1 MWGRI
6 LIYTVLALGLSGL
19 VLLRANAPQPGL
31 ALLLLSVLGL
41 GLQLA
46 AISLPGFGFFSA
58 SFAPCFALG
67 LSGQPGVAVALM
79 LAGVLLRSLLHLSQH
94 SPQRTAC
101 EALAELLPALAAL
114 AAVSLVPSGA
124 LNQAAAG
131 LMLYLPLALK
141 LPELLLADSGVS
153 DERMAVWTRH
163 RELTGLQILSVGLMG
178 PALAY
183 LVQLSPWF
191 GLWLFPV
198 LAGLHQAARIDLLRL
213 ELVDRQALQR
223 REEKSRHA
231 LAATREELGETARA
245 LDMETQ
251 ERRLLQQL
259 TCALADSP
267 DLKSLLQVIVS
278 TTVKLVPCQSVAVF
292 LADQDRLLPAAHA
305 SPFGQK
311 LEGELILREGE
322 PIVEECWSTG
332 QVTLGSGRRLFAG
345 EPTAVALPMQREA
358 VLYVG
363 RARQSEFAP
372 LERQYLLAIAG
383 AGGLGIQ
390 SARRFHEQRQALE
403 LHAEAHAKLAVWVE
417 RLSYLLDSARQL
429 SAGLSV
435 DQIAERLQSMLCT
448 TVPHRSG
455 AIGLAGRAGLT
466 WPSEFWT
473 TEHLAN
479 LKALS
484 EVVER
489 NQVPLLVDEPSTF
502 RGPGF
507 GSGVGSFVA
516 CPLVGDRGSL
526 GSLVLV
532 SDGVLTR
539 EQMDVLALIAFQAA
553 AALQNAALHE
563 EVVQAQAQL
572 LQSSK
577 LAAVGQLAAGVAHE
591 LNTPL
596 CVSLV
601 ALEMLRMY
609 IEMGQ
614 LEEVEEQ
621 LTAAETA
628 GNRCKDIIAK
638 LLYYARDSASGKS
651 EADLNEVVRDT
662 LELLGRQLTLDGV
675 RIEPHL
681 APTLPRVRVNP
692 NEIQQAITNLLI
704 NARDAV
710 LQGSERLVTIATE
723 SDDKSVRVI
732 VTDRGPGMPPEVLGR
747 VFEPFF
753 TTKEVGKGTGLGL
766 SVSREI
772 LTRHGGDL
780 TAESAPGKG
789 SRFVLR
795 LPPAG

>member
-6 LIYTVLALGLSGL
+6 LIYAVLALGLSGL
-19 VLLRANAPQPGL
+19 VLLRSSAPQPGL
-31 ALLLLSVLGL
+31 ALLLLSALGL

-58 SFAPCFALG
+58 AFAPCFALG
-67 LSGQPGVAVALM
+67 LLGQPGVAVALM
-79 LAGVLLRSLLHLSQH
+79 LSGVLLRSLLHLSQH
-94 SPQRTAC
+94 SPRRTAC

-114 AAVSLVPSGA
+114 AAVSLVPGGP

-131 LMLYLPLALK
+131 LLLYLPLALK
-141 LPELLLADSGVS
+141 LPELLLVDSGVS
-153 DERMAVWTRH
+153 DERLALWTRH

-178 PALAY
+178 PALAS
-183 LVQLSPWF
+183 LVQQSPWF

-198 LAGLHQAARIDLLRL
+198 LASLHQATRIDLLRL
-213 ELVDRQALQR
+213 DLADRHLLER
-223 REEKSRHA
+223 REESSRQA

-245 LDMETQ
+245 LDLETQ

-267 DLKSLLQVIVS
+267 DLKSLLEVIVS

-292 LADQDRLLPAAHA
+292 LADQDRLIPAAHA

-311 LEGELILREGE
+311 LEAELILREGE
-322 PIVEECWSTG
+322 PIVEECWRTG
-332 QVTLGSGRRLFAG
+332 QVTRGSGRRLFAG

-363 RARQSEFAP
+363 RAKQSDFAP
-372 LERQYLLAIAG
+372 LARQYLLAIAG

-403 LHAEAHAKLAVWVE
+403 LHAQAHAKLAVWVE
-417 RLSYLLDSARQL
+417 RLSYLLESARQL
-429 SAGLSV
+429 SCGLSV
-435 DQIAERLQSMLCT
+435 DQIANQLQSMLNT
-448 TVPHRSG
+448 TLPHRAG
-455 AIGLAGRAGLT
+455 AIGLAGRPGLT
-466 WPSEFWT
+466 WPAEFWT
-473 TEHLAN
+473 VERLAS

-489 NQVPLLVDEPSTF
+489 NRLPLLVDDPASF
-502 RGPGF
+502 RGPGL
-507 GSGVGSFVA
+507 GSGVGSFAA

-526 GSLVLV
+526 GILVLV
-532 SDGVLTR
+532 SEGVLTR
-539 EQMDVLALIAFQAA
+539 EQLDVLALIAFQAS

-572 LQSSK
+572 VQSSK

-596 CVSLV
+596 CVTLV
-601 ALEMLRMY
+601 ALEMVRMS
-609 IEMGQ
+609 IEMEQ

-638 LLYYARDSASGKS
+638 LLYYARDSASGTS
-651 EADLNEVVRDT
+651 QADLNVVVRDT
-662 LELLGRQLTLDGV
+662 LELLGHQLSLDGV
-675 RIEPHL
+675 RIEPRL
-681 APTLPRVRVNP
+681 APSLPPVRVNP

-710 LQGSERLVTIATE
+710 QQGTDRLVSIATE
-723 SDDKSVRVI
+723 TDGQSVRVI
-732 VTDRGPGMPPEVLGR
+732 VTDRGPGMPPEVLAR

-753 TTKEVGKGTGLGL
+753 TTKEVGRGTGLGL

-795 LPPAG
+795 LPLAG